1 MQGQPAAGP
10 ERGPG
15 GPCRAVGSRMAA
27 QEGPR
32 LARGPT
38 GSRPRELR
46 VSATCWP
53 SGPGGSA
60 ELMLT
65 PVSHFRCVWAAGAAR
80 GRHRATVLEP
90 ATLRPGTCE
99 RGPVHCHAMEAIY
112 QPPKVCQSLVWPHS
126 LHGPAVRATILSTR
140 SKSGR
145 SPRWPRTHI
154 QGHRASM
161 PEPSRLRPAPPPIPT
176 QLPFTLLS
184 PLNRRATAVNISV
197 LRSLQGHAPSVR
209 YLRLATVSPLHD
221 EKEKC
226 SSPPAV
232 SLHNMPFE
240 AEANRTGFQCE
251 NET

>member
-46 VSATCWP
+46 VSATFWP

-60 ELMLT
+60 ELTLT

-112 QPPKVCQSLVWPHS
+112 QPPKVCQPLVWPRS
-126 LHGPAVRATILSTR
+126 LRGPAVRATILSTR

-161 PEPSRLRPAPPPIPT
+161 PEPPCLRPAAPPPH
-176 QLPFTLLS
+176 S
-184 PLNRRATAVNISV
+184 HTAAFHALVPSEPE
-197 LRSLQGHAPSVR
+197 GHSR
-209 YLRLATVSPLHD
+209 
-221 EKEKC
+221 
-226 SSPPAV
+226 
-232 SLHNMPFE
+232 
-240 AEANRTGFQCE
+240 
-251 NET
+251 

>member
-1 MQGQPAAGP
+1 
-10 ERGPG
+10 
-15 GPCRAVGSRMAA
+15 MAA

-60 ELMLT
+60 ELTLT

-112 QPPKVCQSLVWPHS
+112 QPPKVCQPLVWPHS

-145 SPRWPRTHI
+145 SPCWPRTHI

-161 PEPSRLRPAPPPIPT
+161 PEPPCLQPAPT
-176 QLPFTLLS
+176 
-184 PLNRRATAVNISV
+184 
-197 LRSLQGHAPSVR
+197 
-209 YLRLATVSPLHD
+209 
-221 EKEKC
+221 
-226 SSPPAV
+226 SPPHASYFPNEPVASSAAQTETEPPCLSHFEKSPFILRISNLKVTNPRQRQPQPCHSPAV
-232 SLHNMPFE
+232 TPARE
-240 AEANRTGFQCE
+240 
-251 NET
+251 